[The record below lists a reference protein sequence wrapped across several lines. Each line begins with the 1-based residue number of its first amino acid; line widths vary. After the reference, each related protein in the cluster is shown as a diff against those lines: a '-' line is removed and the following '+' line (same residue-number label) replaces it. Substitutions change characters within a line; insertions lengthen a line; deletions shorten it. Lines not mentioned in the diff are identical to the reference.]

1 VESYLATE
9 MNLKLTPAGLRK
21 FVDNSAGIVV
31 GEELGRCWG
40 GNKLVVADRVCRS
53 AVVDVH

>member
-1 VESYLATE
+1 LAAE

-31 GEELGRCWG
+31 GEELGLCWG